1 MFVMLFKFVITLM
14 SSLEFLFFFDS
25 SSYGLDTPCSHLSMF
40 GNTTK
45 AAQPKIIRT
54 TVVDASPTQ
63 SMFLIT
69 SNAPTTKDTFSNEA
83 IYIQQDIAGFNTN
96 KLLSTRYVGR

>member
-1 MFVMLFKFVITLM
+1 MLFKFVITLM

-69 SNAPTTKDTFSNEA
+69 SNAP
-83 IYIQQDIAGFNTN
+83 YN
-96 KLLSTRYVGR
+96 KRHFLHWGNLHKARHLLASTRISFFQPGM